1 MRAFKYFV
9 EKAKILLRMIRYPD
23 CYNNEVYI
31 CTLRRGGAK
40 IGEGTYFF
48 SSWLRPVDPVRLPF
62 VEIGRNCK
70 ITRDVKILAHDYSY
84 SVMRSKYH
92 NMFFSSGITRIG
104 DNVFIGIRSI
114 VLMGVTIG
122 NNVIIGAGSVVTK
135 DIPDN
140 CVAAGNPARVIASMD
155 EHYKKLSSKLE
166 TYAFLYFS
174 RMKMYLHRDP
184 TELEMSW
191 YAQLWRTDSHQVIY
205 EAQKTS
211 GESQKEVIEDMLRV
225 KPKYDSYDEFKE
237 AARR

>member
-1 MRAFKYFV
+1 MTMKSIFGHYV
-9 EKAKILLRMIRYPD
+9 G
-23 CYNNEVYI
+23 
-31 CTLRRGGAK
+31 GGAK

-62 VEIGRNCK
+62 IEIGRNCK

-92 NMFFSSGITRIG
+92 NMFFSSGVTRIG
-104 DNVFIGIRSI
+104 DNVFIGIRSV

-122 NNVIIGAGSVVTK
+122 NNVIIGAGSVVSK

-155 EHYKKLSSKLE
+155 EHYHKLSSKLE
-166 TYAFLYFS
+166 TNAFLYFS

-191 YAQLWRTDSHQVIY
+191 YAQLWRTDSHQAIY

-211 GESQKEVIEDMLRV
+211 GEPHKEVIEDMMKV
-225 KPKYDSYDEFKE
+225 EPKYDSYGEFKE
-237 AARR
+237 YAGRWQQH